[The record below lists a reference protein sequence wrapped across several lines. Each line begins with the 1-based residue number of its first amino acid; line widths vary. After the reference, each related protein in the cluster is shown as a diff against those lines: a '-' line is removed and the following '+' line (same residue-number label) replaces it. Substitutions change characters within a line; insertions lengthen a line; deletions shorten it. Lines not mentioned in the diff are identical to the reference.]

1 MINSYFKI
9 GFMKLLKV
17 RIIFL
22 FLYSSFLLAAND
34 FTPIVTQYNKKDY
47 NAGNQNWSVAQDSQ
61 GLIYFGNN
69 VGLLRFDGSGFTLF
83 KLPNNQVVRSV
94 YIDKSDRIYVGSFRE
109 FGYFEK
115 DKFGELVYS
124 SLSND
129 LKNYKLENDEIWKI
143 IEFDGN
149 ILFQSFKSIFIYD
162 GKNVEGKSY
171 DETFLYLQRFR
182 NKLYVHTLQNGLSS
196 FDPKK

>member
-1 MINSYFKI
+1 MILHP
-9 GFMKLLKV
+9 LLQ
-17 RIIFL
+17 F
-22 FLYSSFLLAAND
+22 
-34 FTPIVTQYNKKDY
+34 NKKDY

-94 YIDKSDRIYVGSFRE
+94 YIDKSDRIYVSSFRE

-129 LKNYKLENDEIWKI
+129 LKNYK
-143 IEFDGN
+143 F
-149 ILFQSFKSIFIYD
+149 
-162 GKNVEGKSY
+162 
-171 DETFLYLQRFR
+171 FLNF
-182 NKLYVHTLQNGLSS
+182 
-196 FDPKK
+196 